1 MTAAHLASAHLIA
14 AGSSGG
20 HDTRLI
26 LAALIGIAVIIA
38 LITFAKL
45 NPFLSLT
52 IGALLVGAIAGLG
65 MDKTVASFGTGVG
78 ATVASVGTLIALGA
92 IFGKLLADSGG
103 ADQLVDTIVGRSS
116 ERALPWAMALV
127 GMIIGLPMFFE
138 IGLVLL
144 MPVILLVARRSG
156 LPLMRVAIPALAG
169 LSAMHGFVPPHPGP
183 LAAVGALN
191 ADLGLTLGLGVL
203 VAVPTVI
210 VGGPLFSR
218 FVARWVDVPVPE
230 LFLGAAVEDRARLA
244 PAATGTATASGPGTG
259 SGTPTGTATASGP
272 ATGPATRS
280 DGAVGT
286 GTGSGSVAVTADE
299 LTGEPGTG
307 SRPAYRRPS
316 FGVTLTTVLLPVV
329 LMLAKAI
336 ADVVDE
342 NGNGAGKRALDFIGT
357 PLIALLLA
365 VLLAL
370 YTFGVGIGFD
380 KERLSAIVDQALP
393 PIAGILLIVAAGGG
407 LKQVLVDSG
416 ISKII
421 ASWVE
426 GSTVSPLLLAWF
438 VAVLIRLATG
448 SATVATITTA
458 GILQPVAET
467 LSNTHLSLLV
477 LAIGA
482 GSLFFSHVNDAGFWL
497 TKQYFGLSISQNIKS
512 WSIMETILSVT
523 GVLMV
528 LALSVVI

>member
-1 MTAAHLASAHLIA
+1 MTAAQLASTRLLA

-26 LAALIGIAVIIA
+26 LAALIGIALIIA

-116 ERALPWAMALV
+116 ERTLPWAMALV

-230 LFLGAAVEDRARLA
+230 LFLGSAVEDRAAVGASRSAVAGGMTGPDVA
-244 PAATGTATASGPGTG
+244 PGRPAPGNPPGRPATGIPTGRPGTG
-259 SGTPTGTATASGP
+259 S
-272 ATGPATRS
+272 PATR
-280 DGAVGT
+280 
-286 GTGSGSVAVTADE
+286 
-299 LTGEPGTG
+299 PGTG
-307 SRPAYRRPS
+307 GPGSADRRPS
-316 FGVTLTTVLLPVV
+316 FGITLTTVLLPVV

-342 NGNGAGKRALDFIGT
+342 NGDGTVKRALDFVGT

-370 YTFGVGIGFD
+370 YSFGVGIGFD
-380 KERLSAIVDQALP
+380 RDRLSATVDQALP

-421 ASWVE
+421 ASWVA

-467 LSNTHLSLLV
+467 LSNSHLSLLV